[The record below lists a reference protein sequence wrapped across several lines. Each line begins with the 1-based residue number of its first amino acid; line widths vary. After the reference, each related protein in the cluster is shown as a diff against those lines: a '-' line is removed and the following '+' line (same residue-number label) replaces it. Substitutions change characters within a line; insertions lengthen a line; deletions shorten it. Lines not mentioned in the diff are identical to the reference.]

1 MVEEAK
7 IHCSRNFK
15 SLCRIDQIA
24 VSFGGMMMS
33 ALLGR
38 RLRGLR
44 RLKRLTQ
51 KELAG
56 HLGIPVSML
65 STIERGGK
73 YPRAE
78 LLKKIARV
86 LDVSAEELFVMPEV
100 SQE

>member
-1 MVEEAK
+1 MSNGSKEVFP
-7 IHCSRNFK
+7 R
-15 SLCRIDQIA
+15 
-24 VSFGGMMMS
+24 GGIVMS

-56 HLGIPVSML
+56 YLGISVSML
-65 STIERGGK
+65 STIERGEK
-73 YPRAE
+73 YPRVE

-86 LDVSAEELFVMPEV
+86 LDVPPEELFVMPDTI
-100 SQE
+100 QE

>member
-1 MVEEAK
+1 
-7 IHCSRNFK
+7 
-15 SLCRIDQIA
+15 
-24 VSFGGMMMS
+24 MS

-56 HLGIPVSML
+56 YLGISVSML
-65 STIERGGK
+65 STIERGEK
-73 YPRAE
+73 YPRVE

-86 LDVSAEELFVMPEV
+86 LDVPPEELFVMPDTI
-100 SQE
+100 QE

>member
-1 MVEEAK
+1 MVPE
-7 IHCSRNFK
+7 K
-15 SLCRIDQIA
+15 SFL
-24 VSFGGMMMS
+24 GGIVMS

-56 HLGIPVSML
+56 YLGISVSML
-65 STIERGGK
+65 STIERGEK
-73 YPRAE
+73 YPRVE

-86 LDVSAEELFVMPEV
+86 LDVPPEELFVMPDTI
-100 SQE
+100 QE

>member
-1 MVEEAK
+1 M
-7 IHCSRNFK
+7 IPRK
-15 SLCRIDQIA
+15 SFL
-24 VSFGGMMMS
+24 GGIVMS

-56 HLGIPVSML
+56 YLGISVSML
-65 STIERGGK
+65 STIERGEK
-73 YPRAE
+73 YPRVE

-86 LDVSAEELFVMPEV
+86 LDVPPEELFVMPDTI
-100 SQE
+100 QE